1 MNESWVEK
9 FRPNNLDEIQSQEDI
24 IMSLKN
30 CIKTKNIP
38 HLLFFGPSGCGK
50 TSTILA
56 LAKEIF
62 GEKYWSDRVIEL
74 NASDERGI
82 KVVREKIKRYAMN
95 SVSINPNIP
104 PWKIIILDEADN
116 MTSDSQFALR
126 KIMEDYSKVTR
137 FCIIC
142 NYHNK
147 IIDPI
152 VSRCS
157 LYRFKPIPKENIHF
171 KLKDICEKEASII
184 DNKSVEM
191 IEKISRGDLRKAINF
206 LQRCRNFKNLINNVD
221 DINLDLIETMSGII
235 PHNILNDFI
244 DECIKSSSNDNSS
257 KVDKMIDDFYQ
268 QSYSLTIMIPYI
280 IDIII
285 KHKKLNDNVKSLLV
299 QKVLSIDNFLLNGCD
314 ENIQYN
320 RLAYSIMHH
329 ANDNKNISKANI
341 FDGKN

>member
-9 FRPNNLDEIQSQEDI
+9 FRPKNLDDVESQEDI

-30 CIKTKNIP
+30 CIKTKNLP

-56 LAKEIF
+56 LAREIF
-62 GEKYWSDRVIEL
+62 GQKYWSDRVIEL

-95 SVSINPNIP
+95 SVSIYENIP

-157 LYRFKPIPKENIHF
+157 LYRFKPIPKENIHL
-171 KLKDICEKEASII
+171 KLKDICNKENSII
-184 DNKSVEM
+184 DNDSIEM

-206 LQRCRNFKNLINNVD
+206 LQRCRNFKHLINDNN
-221 DINLDLIETMSGII
+221 DINNINIELIETMSGII
-235 PHNILNDFI
+235 PHAMLDEFFE
-244 DECIKSSSNDNSS
+244 ECIKGNSN
-257 KVDKMIDDFYQ
+257 KVDKIIEEFYR

-280 IDIII
+280 LDIII
-285 KHKKLNDNVKSLLV
+285 KHKKLSDNVKSLLV
-299 QKVLSIDNFLLNGCD
+299 QKVLSIDNYLLNGCD

-320 RLAYSIMHH
+320 RLAYSIMHYSLPCC
-329 ANDNKNISKANI
+329 ANLKPPA
-341 FDGKN
+341 

>member
-9 FRPNNLDEIQSQEDI
+9 FRPKNLNDVESQEDI

-30 CIKTKNIP
+30 CIKTKNLP

-56 LAKEIF
+56 LAKEMF
-62 GEKYWSDRVIEL
+62 GQKYWSDRVIEL

-95 SVSINPNIP
+95 SVSIDDNIP

-157 LYRFKPIPKENIHF
+157 LYRFKPIPKENIHL
-171 KLKDICEKEASII
+171 KLKKICDMEGSSI
-184 DNKSVEM
+184 DNDSIEM

-206 LQRCRNFKNLINNVD
+206 LQRCRNFKALINNND
-221 DINLDLIETMSGII
+221 NINSINMELIETMSGII
-235 PHNILNDFI
+235 PHAMLVEFF
-244 DECIKSSSNDNSS
+244 EACISKESN
-257 KVDKMIDDFYQ
+257 KVDKMIEDFYR
-268 QSYSLTIMIPYI
+268 QSYSLTIIIPYI
-280 IDIII
+280 LDIII
-285 KHKKLNDNVKSLLV
+285 KHNKLSDNIKSLLV

-320 RLAYSIMHH
+320 RLAYSIMHYTMHH
-329 ANDNKNISKANI
+329 A
-341 FDGKN
+341 

>member
-9 FRPNNLDEIQSQEDI
+9 FRPQNLDEIQSQEDI
-24 IMSLKN
+24 IISLKN
-30 CIKTKNIP
+30 CIKIKNIP

-62 GEKYWSDRVIEL
+62 GTKYWSDRVIEL

-95 SVSINPNIP
+95 SVSIDDSIP

-157 LYRFKPIPKENIHF
+157 LYRFKPIPKENIYI
-171 KLKDICEKEASII
+171 KLKDICDRENSII
-184 DNKSVEM
+184 DHESIEM
-191 IEKISRGDLRKAINF
+191 IEKLSRGDLRKAINF
-206 LQRCRNFKNLINNVD
+206 LQRCRNFKHLINNSNINC
-221 DINLDLIETMSGII
+221 INLKLIETMSGVIS
-235 PHNILNDFI
+235 HNTLIDFF
-244 DECIKSSSNDNSS
+244 ESCINNETN

-280 IDIII
+280 LDIII
-285 KHKKLNDNVKSLLV
+285 HHKKLNDNVKSLLV
-299 QKVLSIDNFLLNGCD
+299 QKILSIDNFLLNGCD

-320 RLAYSIMHH
+320 RLAYSIMHYI
-329 ANDNKNISKANI
+329 NNEQDTEKLI
-341 FDGKN
+341 